1 MFLSQTFKTY
11 HATIP
16 SLSKRKNQYS
26 FCGHCSWKSQRKIT
40 DVKNKDVNDFNQ
52 IKTMEKYIKELED
65 GKVEHK
71 TICLKKTLKLN

>member
-1 MFLSQTFKTY
+1 M
-11 HATIP
+11 ATA
-16 SLSKRKNQYS
+16 LEKVK
-26 FCGHCSWKSQRKIT
+26 GKLLKL
-40 DVKNKDVNDFNQ
+40 KNKDVNDFNQ